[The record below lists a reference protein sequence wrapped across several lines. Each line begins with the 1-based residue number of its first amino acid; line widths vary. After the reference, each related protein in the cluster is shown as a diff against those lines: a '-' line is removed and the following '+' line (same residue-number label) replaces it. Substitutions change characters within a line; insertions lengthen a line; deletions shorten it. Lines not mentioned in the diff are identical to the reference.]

1 MKARDFMA
9 AAVAAVMTASVLSLP
24 SLGRMDGLGIDSL
37 HWLRHTFS
45 GSQYKAEKSPTV
57 VLAIDEETFQRR
69 PFKNL
74 PKIMWSKQLAGILDS
89 ILAGQ
94 AKVIGFDL
102 IFPTSVEGLLP
113 NFERELR
120 LSLFKAA
127 RKNQIVLGKV
137 QHSAKPVSPHP
148 GQSLIVRDE
157 KNIRSVNAFED
168 IDGIIRR
175 LPLTFK
181 AENQDKSIR
190 TESSIALELA
200 SRAEDKPW
208 KVKGDGS
215 ILFGDWVIPGSH
227 TGNITLNFPAG
238 SNAVPTYSFADLS
251 ACAGAGKTAYF
262 TKHFKDKVVLLGTV
276 LDVEDRKLTS
286 KRFITGEEGA
296 KTTERCQLPV
306 MTSLHQAGIVRDAIP
321 GVYIHAAAINNL
333 IRQDPLTELS
343 RAENALIALV
353 IALIAAGLTLSLA
366 PAIAG
371 AAVGGVLI
379 GWTGTSIALFSSGL
393 TASLYDP
400 MIAAV
405 LTFGLLL
412 GYKFAVADKDKR
424 YIRKVF
430 SYYLPQTVIEQ
441 MTSDDKLPTLGG
453 ESKEVTILFSD
464 IAKFSLLSEALS
476 ASELAA
482 FLNEYL
488 TEMSDIIEAGG
499 GFIEKY
505 VADEITAVFGA
516 PIDDPDHA
524 LSAVSS
530 ALACRTRLNEMP
542 GAFGLP
548 AGATLT
554 ARTGINSG
562 DMLVG
567 NIGSY
572 RRFTYAAMG
581 DAANLGSRLEGANK
595 YFGSMMMVGE
605 RTRELCGDRAI
616 FRKIDKILVVN
627 RETPVQVFEPLGLPG
642 DVDDNALRLK
652 QTYEAALEVYR
663 ARNFERAAGL
673 FGALS
678 SEDPVSA
685 VFETRCRE
693 YQAAPPPDDWDG
705 SFVLAGK

>member
-9 AAVAAVMTASVLSLP
+9 AAVAAGIAASILSLP
-24 SLGRMDGLGIDSL
+24 SLDRIDGFGVDSL
-37 HWLRHTFS
+37 HWLRDKVSNPKH
-45 GSQYKAEKSPTV
+45 KPEDSPTV
-57 VLAIDEETFQRR
+57 VLAIDEETFQRP

-74 PKIMWSKQLAGILDS
+74 PKIMWSKQLATILDS
-89 ILAGQ
+89 ILAGG

-102 IFPTSVEGLLP
+102 IFPTSVESLLP

-120 LSLFKAA
+120 ISLFKAT
-127 RKNQIVLGKV
+127 RKNQVVLGKV

-148 GQSLIVRDE
+148 GQSLIVRGE

-168 IDGIIRR
+168 VDGIIRR

-190 TESSIALELA
+190 TEASMSLELA
-200 SRAEDKPW
+200 SRALETPWTLQEDQ
-208 KVKGDGS
+208 S
-215 ILFGDWVIPGSH
+215 IKFGDWPIPGSQ
-227 TGNITLNFPAG
+227 TGNVALNFPAG
-238 SNAVPTYSFADLS
+238 SNAVPTYSFADLA
-251 ACAGAGKTAYF
+251 ACAAAGKSSYF
-262 TKHFKDKVVLLGTV
+262 QKHFKGKVVLFGTV

-296 KTTERCQLPV
+296 KTTERCHLPV

-321 GVYIHAAAINNL
+321 GVYIHATAVNNL
-333 IRQDPLTELS
+333 IRQDPLIELS
-343 RAENALIALV
+343 RTENAAIALAV
-353 IALIAAGLTLSLA
+353 ALIAAGLTLTLA

-371 AAVGGVLI
+371 AAVGGLLI
-379 GWTGTSIALFSSGL
+379 IWTGIGVSLFSTGL
-393 TASLYDP
+393 TPSLFDP
-400 MIAAV
+400 IIAAV

-412 GYKFAVADKDKR
+412 GYRFAVADKDKR

-430 SYYLPQTVIEQ
+430 SYYLPQTVIEK
-441 MTSDDKLPTLGG
+441 MTSEDQLPTLGG

-476 ASELAA
+476 ASEVAT

-488 TEMSDIIEAGG
+488 TEMSDIIEERG

-516 PIDDPDHA
+516 PIDDADHA
-524 LSAVSS
+524 LSAVTS
-530 ALACRTRLNEMP
+530 ALACRARLNEMT

-548 AGATLT
+548 ADATLT

-562 DMLVG
+562 EMLVG

-595 YFGSMMMVGE
+595 YFDSMMMVGE
-605 RTRELCGDRAI
+605 RTQELCGDRAV
-616 FRKIDKILVVN
+616 FREIDKFMVVN

-642 DVDDNALRLK
+642 EVDEATLALK
-652 QTYEAALEVYR
+652 IAYEEALAVYR
-663 ARNFERAAGL
+663 MREFEKAANL
-673 FGALS
+673 FKVLAAD
-678 SEDPVSA
+678 DPVS
-685 VFETRCRE
+685 VVLEQRCRE
-693 YQAAPPPDDWDG
+693 YLETPPPEGWDG